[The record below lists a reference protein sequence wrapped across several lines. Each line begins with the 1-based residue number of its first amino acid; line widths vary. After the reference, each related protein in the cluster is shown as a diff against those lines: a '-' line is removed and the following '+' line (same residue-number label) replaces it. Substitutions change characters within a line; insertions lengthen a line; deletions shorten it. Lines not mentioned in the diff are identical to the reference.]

1 MPDSPSTLS
10 ARLGPLAERE
20 FRLLF
25 AGRVVSLAGSAIAP
39 IAIAFAVL
47 DLTGSASDL
56 GLVLAAGW
64 MPQIVFILVGGV
76 WADRLPRNVVMVGSN
91 LLSGAAQGGVALLL
105 LTGRAELWHLVALG
119 VARGVASSF
128 FFPASQGLVPQTVS
142 PGRLQQANALLRLS
156 LNFTNVGGAAIGG
169 LLVAGVGS
177 GWAIA
182 FDAATYLASA
192 SILSRMRIAASA
204 RAGGRDFVRELREG
218 WSEFR
223 SRTWLW
229 AVVVQAGI
237 GNMVWTGGLLVLG
250 PVIARDELGGA
261 AVWGA
266 ILACQS
272 GGLVFGGL
280 IALRIRPQRML
291 FVGTAALLLLAPVLA
306 LLALGVPAVFVAGS
320 AVLSGLGLE
329 LFSVF
334 WDTSLQQH
342 VPLDVLSRV
351 SSYDALGSF
360 VAIPIGLS
368 IAGPLSDAI
377 GVHETLWI
385 AVAVQVAATLAVLA
399 VRDVRELRR
408 LDASAPA

>member
-1 MPDSPSTLS
+1 MPGTESTL
-10 ARLGPLAERE
+10 AVRLGPLAERE

-39 IAIAFAVL
+39 IALAFAVL

-64 MPQIVFILVGGV
+64 LPQIAFILVGGV

-156 LNFTNVGGAAIGG
+156 LNFTNIGGAAIGG

-182 FDAATYLASA
+182 FDGATYAASA
-192 SILSRMRIAASA
+192 AILARMRIAASA

-229 AVVVQAGI
+229 AIVVQAGV
-237 GNMVWTGGLLVLG
+237 GNMVWMGGLLVLG
-250 PVIARDELGGA
+250 PVIAKDELGGA

-272 GGLVFGGL
+272 GGLIVGGL
-280 IALRIRPQRML
+280 IALRIRPQRTL
-291 FVGTAALLLLAPVLA
+291 FVGTAALLLLSPVLA

-320 AVLSGLGLE
+320 AVLAGVGLE

-368 IAGPLSDAI
+368 LAGPVADGI
-377 GVHETLWI
+377 GVAETLWI
-385 AVAVQVAATLAVLA
+385 AVALQALSVIAVLA

-408 LDASAPA
+408 LDASDPA

>member
-1 MPDSPSTLS
+1 M
-10 ARLGPLAERE
+10 
-20 FRLLF
+20 
-25 AGRVVSLAGSAIAP
+25 
-39 IAIAFAVL
+39 
-47 DLTGSASDL
+47 
-56 GLVLAAGW
+56 LAAGW

-91 LLSGAAQGGVALLL
+91 VLSGAAQGGVAVLL
-105 LTGRAELWHLVALG
+105 LTGNAELWHLVALG

-156 LNFTNVGGAAIGG
+156 LNATNIGGAAIGG

-182 FDAATYLASA
+182 FDAATYLVSA
-192 SILSRMRIAASA
+192 SVLSRMRIAASA
-204 RAGGRDFVRELREG
+204 RAGGRDFARELREG

-229 AVVVQAGI
+229 AIVVQAGI

-261 AVWGA
+261 AIWGA

-272 GGLVFGGL
+272 VGLVLGGL
-280 IALRIRPQRML
+280 IALRIQPQRML

-385 AVAVQVAATLAVLA
+385 AVSIQVAATLAVLG
-399 VRDVRELRR
+399 VRDVRELHR
-408 LDASAPA
+408 LDASAAA

>member
-1 MPDSPSTLS
+1 M
-10 ARLGPLAERE
+10 
-20 FRLLF
+20 
-25 AGRVVSLAGSAIAP
+25 SLAGSAIAP
-39 IAIAFAVL
+39 IALAFAVL

-64 MPQIVFILVGGV
+64 LPQIVFILVGGV

-91 LLSGAAQGGVALLL
+91 LLSGAAQGGIALLL
-105 LTGRAELWHLVALG
+105 LAGRAELWHLVALT
-119 VARGVASSF
+119 VARGIASSF

-142 PGRLQQANALLRLS
+142 RGRLQQANALLRLS
-156 LNFTNVGGAAIGG
+156 LNFTNIGGAAIGG

-182 FDAATYLASA
+182 FDGATYGASA
-192 SILSRMRIAASA
+192 LILARMRIAAA
-204 RAGGRDFVRELREG
+204 DRAAGRNFLHELREG

-229 AVVVQAGI
+229 AIVVQAGV
-237 GNMVWTGGLLVLG
+237 GNMVWMGGLLVLG
-250 PVIARDELGGA
+250 PVIAKEELGGA
-261 AVWGA
+261 AAWGA

-272 GGLVFGGL
+272 VGLVLGGLL
-280 IALRIRPQRML
+280 ALRLRPQRQL
-291 FVGTAALLLLAPVLA
+291 LAGTLGLLLLSPVLA
-306 LLALGVPAVFVAGS
+306 LLALGSPAALVAGA
-320 AVLSGLGLE
+320 AVLAGAGVE
-329 LFSVF
+329 LFSIF

-368 IAGPLSDAI
+368 IAGPLADGI
-377 GVHETLWI
+377 GVSETLWI
-385 AVAVQVAATLAVLA
+385 AVAVQALSVVAVLG

>member
-1 MPDSPSTLS
+1 MPESPSTRTP
-10 ARLGPLAERE
+10 RLGPLAERE
-20 FRLLF
+20 FSLLF

-39 IAIAFAVL
+39 IALAFAVL
-47 DLTGSASDL
+47 ELTDSASDL

-64 MPQIVFILVGGV
+64 LPQVFLLLAGGV

-91 LLSGAAQGGVALLL
+91 LLSGATQGVVALLL
-105 LTGRAELWHLVALG
+105 LTGHAQLWHLVALSA
-119 VARGVASSF
+119 ARGVASSF

-156 LNFTNVGGAAIGG
+156 LNGTNIGGAAVGG
-169 LLVAGVGS
+169 VLVAAIGS

-182 FDAATYLASA
+182 FDAATYALSAAILARM
-192 SILSRMRIAASA
+192 SIQAAE
-204 RAGGRDFVRELREG
+204 RAAGRDFLHELREG
-218 WSEFR
+218 WGEFR

-229 AVVVQAGI
+229 AIVAQAGV
-237 GNMVWTGGLLVLG
+237 GNMAWAGGFIVLG
-250 PVIARDELGGA
+250 PLVSRRELGGA
-261 AVWGA
+261 AAWGA

-272 GGLVFGGL
+272 AGLVLGGLA
-280 IALRIRPQRML
+280 ALRLRPQRQL
-291 FVGTAALLLLAPVLA
+291 LVGTLGLLLLGPVVAFFALGAPVAVIAGAA
-306 LLALGVPAVFVAGS
+306 LCSGV
-320 AVLSGLGLE
+320 GLE

-360 VAIPIGLS
+360 VAIPVGLS
-368 IAGPLSDAI
+368 IVGPISDAI
-377 GVHETLWI
+377 GVKETLWI
-385 AVAVQVAATLAVLA
+385 IAAVQVSSVLAVLG

-408 LDASAPA
+408 LDAIATA